1 MGVKPGNGR
10 VSVSV
15 TIAIPV
21 RSGASTSTSL
31 VRSSTTILKGS
42 DSSFEPVDGSSVV
55 LDGFVLLGHLPLCVL
70 VKSLNQ
76 RMDCLLQIPLDR
88 LLALGDSLIGVALP
102 VS

>member
-1 MGVKPGNGR
+1 MKPGNGR

-15 TIAIPV
+15 PLAIPA
-21 RSGASTSTSL
+21 RSGASSSTSM
-31 VRSSTTILKGS
+31 VRSSTTTLKGS

-70 VKSLNQ
+70 VESLNQ
-76 RMDCLLQIPLDR
+76 RMDCLLQIPLNR
-88 LLALGDSLIGVALP
+88 LLALGDSLIGVALQ